1 MPKIVQ
7 TKLQKALAGVKQ
19 PKGRDGPLWLGPMNS
34 SSLGGVSQSML
45 VDFLNCR
52 ERFRLKNIEGLRT
65 SDKFNAPSGFG
76 NLWHVAEEHHSANEP
91 WDEYLK
97 VEAIRYCQKYPL
109 QQEEINKWYNVC
121 KTLFPIYVNY
131 WSKDKEQQ
139 TKTPI
144 FQEQVFHVPYELPS
158 GRVVYLRGKFDAVD
172 LIGKGKSGHIFL
184 QENKT
189 KSEIDEEKI
198 RRNLKFDL
206 QTLLYLIALSQMP
219 TGIVCGG
226 SPTFKPAGVR
236 YNVIRRPLAG
246 GKGSIRPHQATKTK
260 AAETDAEFY
269 ERLKGVIL
277 EDVGSYFLRVK
288 VEVYQSDIDR
298 FKKMCLN
305 PLLEQLCDWYGWV
318 TTGNDPWLDEESGTN
333 KIHFMSPFG
342 LYNPLVETGQT
353 ELDNYLE
360 SGSEVGLQRVET
372 LFTELQ

>member
-1 MPKIVQ
+1 MPKV
-7 TKLQKALAGVKQ
+7 TESKLTKALKGVKQ
-19 PKGRDGPLWLGPMNS
+19 PKQRQGPLWLGPMDAS
-34 SSLGGVSQSML
+34 PTGGITQSML
-45 VDFLNCR
+45 NNFLCCR
-52 ERFRLKNIEGLRT
+52 ERFRLKYIEGLKT
-65 SDKFNAPSGFG
+65 VEKFSASIDFG
-76 NLWHVAEEHHSANEP
+76 NFWHLCEERHSTGDP
-91 WDEYLK
+91 WDDTIKLLK
-97 VEAIRYCQKYPL
+97 AYALEFCSKHPL

-139 TKTPI
+139 TKTLI

-172 LIGKGKSGHIFL
+172 LIGKGKSAQIFL

-198 RRNLKFDL
+198 RRNLKMDL
-206 QTLLYLIALSQMP
+206 QTLLYLIALKEAQVRGNTHLENYP
-219 TGIVCGG
+219 I
-226 SPTFKPAGVR
+226 AGVR

-305 PLLEQLCDWYGWV
+305 PLLEQLCDWYDFVKLGHQEWNV
-318 TTGNDPWLDEESGTN
+318 VN
-333 KIHFMSPFG
+333 KVHFMSPFG
-342 LYNPLVETGQT
+342 LYSPLVETGQT

-360 SGSEVGLQRVET
+360 NGSEVGLQRVET